1 MRNGNVHLHLA
12 SPISALAVSPGIAIG
27 PVRLYGALSH
37 TPGKEQVA
45 KIASSEVEAEE
56 QRLREALQAAI
67 NELQELTRRVA
78 QTRPSA
84 VYACTSHARICAFIA
99 RCPLSCSV

>member
-37 TPGKEQVA
+37 TPGKELVA
-45 KIASSEVEAEE
+45 KIAPSEVEA
-56 QRLREALQAAI
+56 
-67 NELQELTRRVA
+67 
-78 QTRPSA
+78 
-84 VYACTSHARICAFIA
+84 
-99 RCPLSCSV
+99 

>member
-1 MRNGNVHLHLA
+1 MRNGNVHFHLA

-56 QRLREALQAAI
+56 Q
-67 NELQELTRRVA
+67 
-78 QTRPSA
+78 
-84 VYACTSHARICAFIA
+84 
-99 RCPLSCSV
+99 PL